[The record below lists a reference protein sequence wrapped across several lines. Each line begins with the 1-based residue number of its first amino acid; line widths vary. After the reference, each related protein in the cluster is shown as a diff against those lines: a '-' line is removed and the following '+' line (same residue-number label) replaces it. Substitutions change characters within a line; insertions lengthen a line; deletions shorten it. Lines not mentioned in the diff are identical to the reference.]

1 MVARFPIAD
10 DDKIQRQKQRH
21 LHSQEFHICSEKL
34 EAQLLQLPCSNRQIC
49 HCELLHRCC
58 THASL
63 CSCCS
68 LIGRICSVA
77 CSSWDAMLIIY
88 AMCYI
93 WSDVSARPFMN
104 QMELSP
110 TLFYTVTFRIYFS
123 LCTSFGPMCLIIFA
137 TLLVM
142 LLPFRPPC
150 GITLDAPMMR
160 FYCMANCILSFFNTN
175 RHR

>member
-68 LIGRICSVA
+68 LIGRICTVA

-123 LCTSFGPMCLIIFA
+123 LCTSFGPMCFIIFRHA
-137 TLLVM
+137 ARNVAPLSSSLWYNFGRPNDAFLLHGE
-142 LLPFRPPC
+142 LYF
-150 GITLDAPMMR
+150 
-160 FYCMANCILSFFNTN
+160 ILF
-175 RHR
+175 